1 MAQIQNIGAS
11 QRIEGNLSFKAIEKK
26 EESKEDEKDEKVEK
40 PENDLKPQNL
50 DDSLN
55 IEDIFPHKT
64 TQN

>member
-26 EESKEDEKDEKVEK
+26 EESKEDEKADKEED
-40 PENDLKPQNL
+40 DLKPQNL

-55 IEDIFPHKT
+55 IDDIFPHKT